1 MKTLDYVTGKPLIGN
16 DAKLGIVYLK
26 VKNLEEQIKFYHN
39 ALKNDD
45 Y

>member
-26 VKNLEEQIKFYHN
+26 VKKLRRTNKVLS
-39 ALKNDD
+39 
-45 Y
+45 